1 MFLDLCHGVPGAQLS
16 QFGLSLLIFPAR
28 IFCGRSRRWCS
39 RINVNDKENVARLD
53 ALDKR
58 IAKCEKRQPDAS
70 PFLRRTE
77 AIRLLKTRSL
87 LERCERAGWIKATT
101 RQARLVLYLR
111 VEVMA
116 AIYRISQG
124 EYP

>member
-1 MFLDLCHGVPGAQLS
+1 
-16 QFGLSLLIFPAR
+16 
-28 IFCGRSRRWCS
+28 
-39 RINVNDKENVARLD
+39 VNDKEIVARLD

-58 IAKCEKRQPDAS
+58 IAKCEKRQPDTS

-111 VEVMA
+111 VDVMA
-116 AIYRISQG
+116 AVYRISQG